1 MLETSETDSAGYTC
15 TLIWWN
21 EPYRTENLTLS
32 LPLHLQDGRK
42 MGYGAMHGIPMV
54 ATSPVRH
61 DSPVGMN
68 PIEIQSYEPPWKAL
82 TDFAL
87 HTDLDRLNPNAPHFQ
102 HLVNQVS
109 DAPLTLPDRLV
120 CVVFLG
126 LKRNF
131 TTPSLAHS
139 RCTATP
145 TCPRHQTCT
154 ACRLRGRTRAQ
165 AVNSPLSRRPAISAP
180 RARPLRPETASAAR
194 PLLTTRPICR
204 T

>member
-1 MLETSETDSAGYTC
+1 MKMHHKYIRFIVRVLDVGRHVPCSCWSKVKRQVE
-15 TLIWWN
+15 LIAQQD
-21 EPYRTENLTLS
+21 LLCS
-32 LPLHLQDGRK
+32 LPFHFQDGRK

-109 DAPLTLPDRLV
+109 AVLMFED
-120 CVVFLG
+120 G
-126 LKRNF
+126 LSHPF
-131 TTPSLAHS
+131 S
-139 RCTATP
+139 
-145 TCPRHQTCT
+145 
-154 ACRLRGRTRAQ
+154 
-165 AVNSPLSRRPAISAP
+165 
-180 RARPLRPETASAAR
+180 
-194 PLLTTRPICR
+194 
-204 T
+204 